1 MLEPRVTDTGRS
13 GDAVAPKPTED
24 DSKPFPSLW
33 RWQTFL
39 SLAFTVA
46 LLGFLAMQIDFK
58 TVWHDLA
65 QSDKRYVMLGLL
77 AHYATYPIRGLRWRR
92 ALGTLVQKIPATTFG
107 LIVFFYN
114 AVDNVVPAKLGD
126 LYAAHLARL
135 NFRIRRSSAL
145 GSIVFLRLIDAWIV
159 FLLAG
164 VSAWFVFSE
173 HLPENVAWVLG
184 GGLVLALIVTLVS
197 IAIILLRHTTPSWMP
212 DRINDMIEAFHG
224 AMWPARKDW
233 APIMGFTVVIWS
245 LETVWIYSL
254 LTAFGVSLSL
264 PELIFVTQIPLLA
277 SAFPLTPSGA
287 GAVEIT
293 FFGCMSLLGVPASLA
308 ASITVLNRV
317 IDYWLHIVLGALLWV
332 FRGPL
337 GIYSLRERNALES
350 ESD

>member
-1 MLEPRVTDTGRS
+1 VLEPRVPDTGRS
-13 GDAVAPKPTED
+13 GDAVAPKPIED

-33 RWQTFL
+33 RWETFL
-39 SLAFTVA
+39 SLGFTGA
-46 LLGFLAMQIDFK
+46 LLGFLAMQVDFESL
-58 TVWHDLA
+58 WHDLA
-65 QSDKRYVMLGLL
+65 QSDKSYVMLGML
-77 AHYATYPIRGLRWRR
+77 AHYATYPVRGLRWRR
-92 ALGTLVQKIPATTFG
+92 SLGTLVEGIPATTFG
-107 LIVFFYN
+107 IIVFFYN

-164 VSAWFVFSE
+164 VSAWFVFAE
-173 HLPENVAWVLG
+173 HLPETVAWVLG
-184 GGLVLALIVTLVS
+184 GGLALALIVTLAS
-197 IAIILLRHTTPSWMP
+197 IAVLLLRHATPTWMP
-212 DRINDMIEAFHG
+212 DRINEMIKAFHDT
-224 AMWPARKDW
+224 MWPARKDW
-233 APIMGFTVVIWS
+233 GPIMAYTAIIWS
-245 LETVWIYSL
+245 LETLWIYSL

-293 FFGCMSLLGVPASLA
+293 FYGCMKLLAVPASLA

-317 IDYWLHIVLGALLWV
+317 IDYWLHSVLGALVWV

-337 GIYSLRERNALES
+337 GIYSLRERHALEPQ
-350 ESD
+350 SD